1 MNVKTIN
8 EQYNEALVKFKDNIQ
23 EMVKDIF
30 STDKRID
37 PTAFALTFKED
48 RTTISML
55 AGIGK
60 LFNSPEGKILAA
72 ETMRKFNKEIKPI
85 ATAFVCEGWG
95 KIINIEDAKP
105 YVNADGDLVNPL
117 EERPSLAKDKKEI
130 IMFTFETYDKEASV
144 HYEIKRNPIDSD
156 DVTLEK
162 ILDLD
167 WLPKKENHVSGLMT
181 DLLEE
186 NYSEFAQMIQKL
198 KSKENLN

>member
-8 EQYNEALVKFKDNIQ
+8 EQYNEELVKFKDNIQ

-30 STDKRID
+30 SADKRID

-48 RTTISML
+48 RTVISVL
-55 AGIGK
+55 AGIGQ

-85 ATAFVCEGWG
+85 ATAFVSEGWA

-105 YVNADGDLVNPL
+105 YVNDDGVLVNPL

-130 IMFTFETYDKEASV
+130 IMFTFETYDKEAST

-162 ILDLD
+162 ILDID

>member
-60 LFNSPEGKILAA
+60 LFNSS
-72 ETMRKFNKEIKPI
+72 IK
-85 ATAFVCEGWG
+85 
-95 KIINIEDAKP
+95 K
-105 YVNADGDLVNPL
+105 
-117 EERPSLAKDKKEI
+117 
-130 IMFTFETYDKEASV
+130 
-144 HYEIKRNPIDSD
+144 
-156 DVTLEK
+156 
-162 ILDLD
+162 
-167 WLPKKENHVSGLMT
+167 
-181 DLLEE
+181 
-186 NYSEFAQMIQKL
+186 
-198 KSKENLN
+198 

>member
-1 MNVKTIN
+1 
-8 EQYNEALVKFKDNIQ
+8 
-23 EMVKDIF
+23 
-30 STDKRID
+30 
-37 PTAFALTFKED
+37 
-48 RTTISML
+48 
-55 AGIGK
+55 
-60 LFNSPEGKILAA
+60 
-72 ETMRKFNKEIKPI
+72 
-85 ATAFVCEGWG
+85 
-95 KIINIEDAKP
+95 
-105 YVNADGDLVNPL
+105 
-117 EERPSLAKDKKEI
+117 
-130 IMFTFETYDKEASV
+130 MFTFETYDKEASV